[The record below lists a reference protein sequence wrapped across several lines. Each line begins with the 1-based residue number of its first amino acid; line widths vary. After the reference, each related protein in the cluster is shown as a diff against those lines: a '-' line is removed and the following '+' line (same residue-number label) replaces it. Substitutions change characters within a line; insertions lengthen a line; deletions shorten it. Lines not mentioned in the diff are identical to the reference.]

1 MNTHDIE
8 VLHFVKGS
16 SYAEAMTTSLQTI
29 PSSTSAS
36 TSAEIESVLAA
47 AARAADRLA
56 DSAGVD
62 RAGWLRAVGR
72 ALDAA
77 RPELVDLA
85 ALETHLPAAAL
96 DVELSRTVFQL
107 EHFARAAESGAAL
120 EIVVE
125 AADPDYP
132 VAPRPDLVR
141 ADRPVGPVLVLTAVN
156 FPFAFSVAGNDT
168 ASALAAGCPVIVKA
182 NPGHPRLSVRT
193 AAVVSDALDGAGAPA
208 GTFGH
213 LVGVAAGA
221 TALTDPRVKACG
233 FTGSLAGGRAL
244 FDIAAGRPDPIP
256 FYGEL
261 GSLNPVFVTPAAAA
275 ARGAEIGAGFAG
287 SVTGRAGQLCT
298 KPGVLFAPAGSAV
311 APAAAAA
318 SGDAG
323 PADLLTDRIAQAY
336 EAGIGALAALPGARV
351 LAGGAATRPTLVAV
365 PGERLL
371 ASGVELQECF
381 GPAAVVVEYD
391 DPAQLADFAARLGAN
406 LTATVHGEP
415 GDDVAA
421 ALVPVLADRAG
432 RLIWNGW
439 PTGVSVTRAMH
450 HGGPYP
456 ATTAPGFSSIGADA
470 LRRWVRPVTYQGWPV
485 ELLPA
490 PVRAALPR

>member
-1 MNTHDIE
+1 
-8 VLHFVKGS
+8 
-16 SYAEAMTTSLQTI
+16 MTTSLQTVVD
-29 PSSTSAS
+29 STG
-36 TSAEIESVLAA
+36 TEIESVLAA
-47 AARAADRLA
+47 AARAAVGLA
-56 DSAGVD
+56 DSAGTD
-62 RAGWLRAVGR
+62 RAGWLRAVAD
-72 ALDAA
+72 ALDAERA
-77 RPELVDLA
+77 ELVDLA
-85 ALETHLPAAAL
+85 ALETHLPVAAL

-107 EHFARAAESGAAL
+107 EHFARAAESGAGV

-125 AADPDYP
+125 NADPDYP
-132 VAPRPDLVR
+132 VAPRPGLVR
-141 ADRPVGPVLVLTAVN
+141 ADRPLGPVLVFTASN

-193 AAVVSDALDGAGAPA
+193 ASIVTAALGRAGAPA

-221 TALTDPRVKACG
+221 QALTDPRIKACG

-244 FDIAAGRPDPIP
+244 FDIASGRPDPIP

-275 ARGAEIGAGFAG
+275 ARGSEIGAGFAG

-311 APAAAAA
+311 AAAAAEA
-318 SGDAG
+318 VGDAG
-323 PADLLTDRIAQAY
+323 PAALLTERIADAY
-336 EAGIGALAALPGARV
+336 RAGIGTLAALPGARV
-351 LAGGAATRPTLVAV
+351 LTGGSATAPTLVAV
-365 PGERLL
+365 PAERLL
-371 ASGVELQECF
+371 HSGVDLQECF
-381 GPAAVVVEYD
+381 GPAAVVVEYE
-391 DPAQLADFAARLGAN
+391 DPAQLTDFANRLGAN

-415 GDDVAA
+415 DDDVAA
-421 ALVPVLADRAG
+421 ALVPLLADRAG

-470 LRRWVRPVTYQGWPV
+470 MRRWLRPVTYQNWPV

-490 PVRAALPR
+490 PVRAALRP